1 MVKVRIRYL
10 ALLALVLPVLGCMPT
25 EETEQ
30 SVWVP
35 YSYSAVFDED
45 GIQTGWVLKEFLLDV
60 GPLAGEEAD
69 DGTVEIPLDIEV
81 ERREV
86 PKNLDWVPPGH
97 LEQGESVQE
106 DEQ

>member
-1 MVKVRIRYL
+1 MRKRS
-10 ALLALVLPVLGCMPT
+10 ALFFVVLLSILLVGCGY
-25 EETEQ
+25 EAEAGR

-45 GIQTGWVLKEFLLDV
+45 GIQTGWALHEYLLEL
-60 GPLAGEEAD
+60 GPPAQREAG

-86 PKNLDWVPPGH
+86 LMTLDWTPPDDLAERGGRVG
-97 LEQGESVQE
+97 QK
-106 DEQ
+106 